1 MDGKNEKSQSNLEKS
16 EPRKKHFFLNRNFRI
31 ICDSWLCLEF
41 PQPESGQSLL
51 FKASNLRRLWNNLLA
66 NKLESL
72 DKSVESTLSTDK
84 REIDSKKLEYEL
96 WSSLA
101 AYINSEILYTVKR
114 LLPAD
119 LKVLDQVN

>member
-1 MDGKNEKSQSNLEKS
+1 M
-16 EPRKKHFFLNRNFRI
+16 
-31 ICDSWLCLEF
+31 EF

-51 FKASNLRRLWNNLLA
+51 FKASNLRRMWNNLLA
-66 NKLESL
+66 NKLEAL
-72 DKSVESTLSTDK
+72 DKSVESTLATEK
-84 REIDSKKLEYEL
+84 REIDSKELEYEL

-119 LKVLDQVN
+119 LKV